1 LNAKLLLLVVGLLV
15 GGFVGYLTRPQ
26 AAEIKLGP
34 LSLEV
39 QSDRAASP
47 RDGGSM
53 TTGQWQHVGAFAV
66 GGAVLGLL
74 VGFAVDRRR
83 V

>member
-1 LNAKLLLLVVGLLV
+1 MLKVTLLVVGLV
-15 GGFVGYLTRPQ
+15 AGGLVGYLTRPQ
-26 AAEIKLGP
+26 AAEINLGIVKV
-34 LSLEV
+34 EV
-39 QSDRAASP
+39 QSDRPAGAS
-47 RDGGSM
+47 GGSM

-74 VGFAVDRRR
+74 AGFVADRRR